1 MEMKKE
7 LSWLKEGG
15 GAELGGTLMKKRI
28 KLNEEWVAKGNGK
41 TKYKEGWKGGG
52 EVRNLA
58 KIGRGRRQK
67 GVDKQGTQE

>member
-1 MEMKKE
+1 MKKE
-7 LSWLKEGG
+7 LSSLKEEGG
-15 GAELGGTLMKKRI
+15 GAEFGGTLMKKKI

-41 TKYKEGWKGGG
+41 TKYKEGLKGGG

-67 GVDKQGTQE
+67 GVVKQGTQE

>member
-1 MEMKKE
+1 
-7 LSWLKEGG
+7 
-15 GAELGGTLMKKRI
+15 MKKRI

-41 TKYKEGWKGGG
+41 TKYKEGLKGGG

-67 GVDKQGTQE
+67 GVVKQGTQE